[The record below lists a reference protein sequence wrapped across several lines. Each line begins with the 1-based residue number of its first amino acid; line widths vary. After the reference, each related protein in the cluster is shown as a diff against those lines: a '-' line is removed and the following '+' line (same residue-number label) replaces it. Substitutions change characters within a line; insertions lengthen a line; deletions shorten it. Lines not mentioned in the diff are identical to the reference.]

1 MTADRLNR
9 AIVNYQLAEEK
20 LATRRAEF
28 HRAVQAYLTEQTL
41 LRGSMK
47 RLARKLDT
55 SIAVVSNYK
64 NGHGGMSV
72 EWAREAMRA
81 LGDL

>member
-9 AIVNYQLAEEK
+9 AIVNLQLAEEN
-20 LATRRAEF
+20 LGRRRREF

-41 LRGSMK
+41 LRGSTK
-47 RLARKLDT
+47 RLARRLDT

-64 NGHGGMSV
+64 NGYGRMSV
-72 EWAREAMRA
+72 EWARLAMKV